1 MVTDKVTPPAPSR
14 QRFVVI
20 VRRAKGDPRPS
31 YCMTA
36 ELCGTAVV
44 RITHLFTPRAA

>member
-1 MVTDKVTPPAPSR
+1 MVADKVTPRAPSR

-31 YCMTA
+31 YYTTA
-36 ELCGTAVV
+36 EVCGTAVV